1 MPTILIV
8 DDRPPNRQFLVTLLG
23 YGGHTLLEAADGA
36 QALEIVRS
44 QRPDLIITDILMPT
58 MDGYEF
64 VRQLRA
70 DPNFAT
76 LPVIFYT
83 ATYREREA
91 RSLAK
96 AAGVQYVLAKPAEPQ
111 TILNMVN
118 AALGLLPTSAPPSE
132 ILTKPLLDPIQVVS
146 TKLTAKMGE
155 LDSLGRRLEALVE
168 LVLKIASEREPERLL
183 AIACDAARVIVG
195 AQYAAIGMLE
205 EGGQALKH
213 FVTSGLD
220 PESIAR
226 IGSPP
231 TGRGVLGKLL
241 AEGRPLRLADINAD
255 PDSVGFPP
263 GHPPM
268 RSFLGVPLASPT
280 GLYGRLYLTEKI
292 GAAEFSEQDERV
304 AVALGAQVAVAY
316 ENAYRYDEIQRHA
329 ASLQIEVTERK
340 KAEAKIANQLQR
352 LSALRAIDLAI
363 TSSFDLRLTLE
374 VILQHITTQ
383 LRVDAAAILVF
394 NPALLELE
402 FAAGHGF
409 RGSAIS
415 RLRLRLGE
423 DYAGRA
429 ALERRLIHIPDLS
442 RAEPQFTKAELTAEE
457 GFVSFY
463 AAPLVAK
470 AKLKGVLEIFHRSL
484 LDPDEEWLDFLQTLA
499 GQTSIAI
506 DSAELFNDLQR
517 SNSELILAYDATLE
531 GWSRA
536 LDLRDKETE
545 DHTQRVTDMTLKL
558 AHMVGIREEHLVH
571 IRRGGLLHDI
581 GKMGVP
587 DKILFKPGPLTE
599 EEWEVM
605 HMHPQFAHDLLAP
618 ITHLARALE
627 IPYCHHEKWDG
638 TGYPRGLQGEQI
650 PLTARIFAVV
660 DVWDALTSDRPYR
673 PAWSKE
679 KTLEYIKEQSGRHFD
694 PNVVDVFLKSISSNG
709 STAASATFPLEDES

>member
-1 MPTILIV
+1 MATILIV
-8 DDRPPNRQFLVTLLG
+8 DDRPSNRHFLVTLLG
-23 YGGHTLLEAADGA
+23 YGGHTLLEAADGT
-36 QALEIVRS
+36 QALQIVRD

-70 DPNFAT
+70 DPNFANI
-76 LPVIFYT
+76 PVIFYT
-83 ATYREREA
+83 ATYRDREA

-96 AAGVQYVLAKPAEPQ
+96 AAGVQYVLTKPAEPQ
-111 TILNMVN
+111 VILNMVN
-118 AALGLLPTSAPPSE
+118 AALGHVPASTQPSE
-132 ILTKPLLDPIQVVS
+132 PITKPIPDPLQVVS
-146 TKLTAKMGE
+146 TKLTSKMGE
-155 LDSLGRRLEALVE
+155 LDRLGRRLEALVE
-168 LVLKIASEREPERLL
+168 LVLKMGSERAPERLL
-183 AIACDAARVIVG
+183 EIACDAARVIVG

-205 EGGQALKH
+205 EGGQTLKH

-220 PESIAR
+220 PETIAR
-226 IGSPP
+226 IGPLP
-231 TGRGVLGKLL
+231 TGKGVLGKLL
-241 AEGRPLRLADINAD
+241 AEGRPLRLSDISAD

-263 GHPPM
+263 DHPPM

-292 GAAEFSEQDERV
+292 GASVFSEQDERV
-304 AVALGAQVAVAY
+304 AIAMGAQVAVAY
-316 ENAYRYDEIQRHA
+316 ENAYRYDEIQHHA

-340 KAEAKIANQLQR
+340 KAEAKIQNQFQR

-363 TSSFDLRLTLE
+363 TSSFDLHITLE

-383 LRVDAAAILVF
+383 LRVDAAAILKF
-394 NPALLELE
+394 NETSLELE
-402 FAAGHGF
+402 FAGGHGF
-409 RGSAIS
+409 RGSAIN
-415 RLRLRLGE
+415 RLRLHLGE

-442 RAEPQFTKAELTAEE
+442 RAEPRFTRAELTAEE

-463 AAPLVAK
+463 AVPLIAK
-470 AKLKGVLEIFHRSL
+470 AKLKGILEIFHRSL

-506 DSAELFNDLQR
+506 DSAELFHDLQR
-517 SNSELILAYDATLE
+517 SNSDLILAYDATIE

-558 AHMVGIREEHLVH
+558 ARIVGIREDHLVH
-571 IRRGGLLHDI
+571 IRRGALLHDI

-599 EEWEVM
+599 EEWKVM

-618 ITHLARALE
+618 IAHLAPALE

-638 TGYPRGLQGEQI
+638 TGYPRGLQGDQI
-650 PLTARIFAVV
+650 PLAARIFAVV

-673 PAWSKE
+673 PAWTKK
-679 KTLEYIKEQSGRHFD
+679 KTLEYIKEQSGQHFD
-694 PNVVDVFLKSISSNG
+694 PSVVE
-709 STAASATFPLEDES
+709 TFQYLIDNK